1 MYIVNGTYQWYM
13 VIISFVIQTF
23 FVFIQHCKEVLGVE
37 LMDANVEDAKRLA
50 TKNGLENC
58 EFMQGKIDD
67 VFPKLAEKVKGKKV
81 VPILDPPRVGISK

>member
-1 MYIVNGTYQWYM
+1 
-13 VIISFVIQTF
+13 
-23 FVFIQHCKEVLGVE
+23 
-37 LMDANVEDAKRLA
+37 MDANVEDAKRLA
-50 TKNGLENC
+50 TKNELENC